1 MKKVTSKELK
11 ETFINNLLHMTEVIQ
26 KVQLVEGKFT
36 PSEAAD
42 MISALISEKI
52 KFHKLQRLSML
63 EGDETSNCSESY
75 LRIKELE
82 DERMIAREFIKIAK
96 MEGYNLKINGT
107 LEISFDE
114 K

>member
-1 MKKVTSKELK
+1 MKKLTSKELR
-11 ETFINNLLHMTEVIQ
+11 ETFINNLLNMTEVIQ
-26 KVQLVEGKFT
+26 KVQLVEGRFT

-42 MISALISEKI
+42 VISALISEKI
-52 KFHKLQRLSML
+52 NFHKLQRLSIL
-63 EGDETSNCSESY
+63 EGDETTNCAQTNS
-75 LRIKELE
+75 RIKELE

-114 K
+114 

>member
-1 MKKVTSKELK
+1 MKKLTSEELK
-11 ETFINNLLHMTEVIQ
+11 ETFINNLLNMTEVIQ

-42 MISALISEKI
+42 VISALISEKI
-52 KFHKLQRLSML
+52 NFHKLKRLSKL
-63 EGDETSNCSESY
+63 EGNETADCSQTSS
-75 LRIKELE
+75 RIKELE

-114 K
+114 